1 MYYENDVMVSPI
13 IDAMICSL
21 YCIHATY
28 VFWVETRDVC
38 VIGMSADNVG
48 CDRNYV
54 HVVMIVM
61 IRG

>member
-1 MYYENDVMVSPI
+1 MVSPI

-38 VIGMSADNVG
+38 VIGMLADNVG